1 MDELSDEDFADLC
14 ADAAWM
20 HSQQIQYSMAGMLG
34 GVAAKGVSNQ
44 PAAKKPIRRKR

>member
-20 HSQQIQYSMAGMLG
+20 HSQQIQYSMAGLLG
-34 GVAAKGVSNQ
+34 GAAANGTSNQ
-44 PAAKKPIRRKR
+44 SVAKKAVRRKR